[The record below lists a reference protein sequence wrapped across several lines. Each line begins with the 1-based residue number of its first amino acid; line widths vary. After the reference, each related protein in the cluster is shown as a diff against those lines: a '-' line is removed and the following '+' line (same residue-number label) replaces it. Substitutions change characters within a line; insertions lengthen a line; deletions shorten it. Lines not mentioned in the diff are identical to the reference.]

1 MAAIIGGCLCGNV
14 RYEITADP
22 MMAAHCY
29 CSDCRKTT
37 GSAMASVLLVPK
49 DAFRLSKGELKYF
62 AVKGDSGNEIS
73 RGFCA
78 NCGSGIVSKLAMPMV
93 AVKAGS
99 LDDQS
104 KFKPMMNIY
113 KASASAWAPIN
124 SGLQSFDKMP
134 N

>member
-1 MAAIIGGCLCGNV
+1 MASTVGGCLCGNV

-22 MMAAHCY
+22 MMAGHCY
-29 CSDCRKTT
+29 CSDCRRTS
-37 GSAMASVLLVPK
+37 GAAMASVMLVPK
-49 DAFRLSKGELKYF
+49 DAFRLTKGELKFF
-62 AVKGDSGNEIS
+62 AVKGDSGNEVS

-104 KFKPMMNIY
+104 KFRPSMNLY
-113 KASASAWAPIN
+113 KSSAPTWAPMTA
-124 SGLQSFDKMP
+124 SLQTFDKMP
-134 N
+134 R